1 MPIARSAICALM
13 KPLRLLLP
21 LLFCLF
27 AAVSA
32 PADPLKIGVLLKG
45 KNDFWVAV
53 AKGASQAGQ
62 KLGVEVIVKSPPTE
76 ADVGIQV
83 RLLGILASE
92 GIQALVIAPCNK
104 DALARPVAALAAKG
118 VKIVVIDSPL
128 SGSAGYVFV
137 GTDQKAAGQAAGRL
151 VAGLVTEGDEVA
163 ILRHVQGGGAPEMR
177 ESAALAAILAAH
189 PNLVVHGD
197 IYASSVPGLEG
208 DRSRLLLSKYPQ
220 VKAIFASGS
229 PGAMA
234 MLKVL
239 TETGGNSSA
248 KLVGG
253 RFNLNPQVVA
263 GIKSGKLAGWIAQL
277 PEDVGI
283 KGVESAQALVNSQTV
298 PAVVPTKFLVVT
310 QDNLADPEVQRLLS
324 L

>member
-1 MPIARSAICALM
+1 M

-21 LLFCLF
+21 LLVWIV

-45 KNDFWVAV
+45 KNDFWAAV

-62 KLGVEVIVKSPPTE
+62 KLGAEVIVKSPPTE

-92 GIQALVIAPCNK
+92 GIQALIIAPCNK
-104 DALARPVAALAAKG
+104 DSLARPVAALAAKG

-137 GTDQKAAGQAAGRL
+137 GTDQRAAGQAAGRL

-177 ESAALAAILAAH
+177 ESAALAELLAAH

-239 TETGGNSSA
+239 SESGGSSQA

-253 RFNLNPQVVA
+253 GFNLNPEVVA
-263 GIKSGKLAGWIAQL
+263 GLQSGKLAGWIAQL
-277 PEDVGI
+277 PQDVGA
-283 KGVESAQALVNSQTV
+283 KGVESALALVNGQTV
-298 PAVVPTKFLVVT
+298 PAVVPTQFLVVT
-310 QDNLADPEVQRLLS
+310 KANLSDPQVQSLLS

>member
-253 RFNLNPQVVA
+253 GFNLNPQVVA